1 MVSSVLRVVYSSDVE
16 DAGVRQQMGQDT
28 RRANCKHNSTRQ
40 NQKDHWKNRY
50 VDSYSCNT
58 QETHEIEKSLN
69 STYANYLEQGVTCRK
84 RQKQVLQE

>member
-1 MVSSVLRVVYSSDVE
+1 MVYSSDIE
-16 DAGVRQQMGQDT
+16 DYGIRQQMGQDT
-28 RRANCKHNSTRQ
+28 RRAKCKQDGTRQ
-40 NQKDHWKNRY
+40 NQKGHWKSRD

-58 QETHEIEKSLN
+58 QETLEIEKSLN